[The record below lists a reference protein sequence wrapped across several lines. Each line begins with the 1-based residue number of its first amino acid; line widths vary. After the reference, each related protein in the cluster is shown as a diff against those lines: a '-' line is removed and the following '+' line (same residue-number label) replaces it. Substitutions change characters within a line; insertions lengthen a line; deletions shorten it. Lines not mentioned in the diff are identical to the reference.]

1 MARARG
7 SRSATTAW
15 WVTATAT
22 TDAATNQNP
31 IIACMSV
38 RLRYGTLGIAKSTAK
53 SNATSEISAAMQV
66 LICGWRFVGSNQK
79 AAHETTTRSVSG
91 TSTRQKKNVALRRSV
106 TS

>member
-7 SRSATTAW
+7 SRSVTTAW
-15 WVTATAT
+15 WIAATAT

-31 IIACMSV
+31 IIACISV
-38 RLRYGTLGIAKSTAK
+38 RLRYGTLGIAKATAK

-66 LICGWRFVGSNQK
+66 SICGWKFVGSNQK
-79 AAHETTTRSVSG
+79 VVPETSTRSVSG
-91 TSTRQKKNVALRRSV
+91 TSTRQTKNVALRWTL